1 MGPMR
6 NNDCIRD
13 IEFLATAAACFAATV
28 TATFALLHVHML

>member
-13 IEFLATAAACFAATV
+13 MEFLATAAACFAAT
-28 TATFALLHVHML
+28 FALLHVHML